1 MPSKFMRLTKQPDY
15 RLSKRIRAVPRSRRF
30 LNVLN
35 SLRASAGSPNRL
47 RHMCPPNNAAFGRP
61 VGRSSNEDPVSAS
74 LSWENGLRACP

>member
-35 SLRASAGSPNRL
+35 SLTLSAGSRTL
-47 RHMCPPNNAAFGRP
+47 TDAE
-61 VGRSSNEDPVSAS
+61 STST
-74 LSWENGLRACP
+74 